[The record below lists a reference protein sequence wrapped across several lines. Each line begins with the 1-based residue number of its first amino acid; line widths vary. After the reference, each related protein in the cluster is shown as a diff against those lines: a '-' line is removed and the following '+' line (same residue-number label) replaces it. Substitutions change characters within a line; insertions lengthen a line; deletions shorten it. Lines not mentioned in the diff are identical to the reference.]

1 MEAVCDRLR
10 TRPDESAEVVIRRN
24 IVSAKKNHS
33 EPDVDNIFTLAHLDL
48 ELGQRI

>member
-10 TRPDESAEVVIRRN
+10 TRPDESEEVVIRRN
-24 IVSAKKNHS
+24 IVSAKNDS